1 MVIQDFFK
9 TIAVHLAVNSVSE
22 VIEAQS
28 ALVLR
33 RVPKKAKPKSPSGL
47 SRLVSSSSHD
57 IDKDVQVLQD
67 VSAIC
72 DVFFFFLKLLF
83 WSLQHVVV
91 MPTGPTRRG
100 CDLSQQLCGCI
111 D

>member
-72 DVFFFFLKLLF
+72 DVFFFFFETPFLVTATRCCNAHWAHKARVRP
-83 WSLQHVVV
+83 Q
-91 MPTGPTRRG
+91 PTIVW
-100 CDLSQQLCGCI
+100 LH
-111 D
+111 